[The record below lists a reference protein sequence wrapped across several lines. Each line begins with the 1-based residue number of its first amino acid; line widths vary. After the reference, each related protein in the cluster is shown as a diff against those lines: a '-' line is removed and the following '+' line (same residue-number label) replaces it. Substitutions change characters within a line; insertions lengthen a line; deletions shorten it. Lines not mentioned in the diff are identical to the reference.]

1 MERLDSVQKEFNEKI
16 MNEKHQ
22 NLSNMKELEEN
33 LKVCMEAKAQKED
46 VGFEN
51 YDETEK
57 SLFAF

>member
-1 MERLDSVQKEFNEKI
+1 